1 MGSDD
6 SNRTSGKQ
14 SLFLLL
20 GLLVFGILSWILWR
34 GSWRE
39 EENYDV
45 KRAAQRAEKLK
56 VLKEED
62 AKKLTS
68 YAWVDKEAG
77 VASIPIKE
85 AMNLA
90 LERLQKKSIRSGS
103 VIAAAVSGGATNV
116 VGTNSVTPDNMG
128 TNAGTMMMTNMPSTN
143 GMDTNGSGTNS
154 MSEEVNKP

>member
-1 MGSDD
+1 MRSDD

-20 GLLVFGILSWILWR
+20 GLLGFGILSWVLWR
-34 GSWRE
+34 GSWHE
-39 EENYDV
+39 EENYDA
-45 KRAAQRAEKLK
+45 KRAAQRVEKLK

-62 AKKLTS
+62 AKKLTN
-68 YAWVDKEAG
+68 YAWVDKETG

-90 LERLQKKSIRSGS
+90 LERLQKKTVRSGS
-103 VIAAAVSGGATNV
+103 VIAAVMSGNATNV
-116 VGTNSVTPDNMG
+116 VGTNIVTADNMG

-143 GMDTNGSGTNS
+143 GMDMNGSGTNS
-154 MSEEVNKP
+154 MNEGVNKP